1 MDTGAEL
8 TLQITRRVQAHARPD
23 VSQESGLW
31 TIWPRG
37 ERLDWDGARALLG
50 CLPKPVLVAPLLE
63 PGMLGLWT
71 VETLDEA
78 HRQVVDRGIANQVQY
93 YAEKLTA
100 LGAEQGP
107 VRFGSGAPSYAMT
120 RDEFLHWAT
129 EYAINVGISLETS
142 TEAGV
147 ARVRVR
153 PSGGGPPLT
162 L

>member
-8 TLQITRRVQAHARPD
+8 TLQIVRRVQSHARPD
-23 VSQESGLW
+23 LPEAPELW

-37 ERLDWDGARALLG
+37 ERLDWEGARALLSR
-50 CLPKPVLVAPLLE
+50 LPKPVLVAPLLE

-71 VETLDEA
+71 VDTLDA
-78 HRQVVDRGIANQVQY
+78 RHRQVVDRGVANQVQY
-93 YAEKLTA
+93 YGDKLTV
-100 LGAEQGP
+100 LDVEQGP
-107 VRFGSGAPSYAMT
+107 VRFGSGTSTCQMT

-129 EYAINVGISLETS
+129 EYAINVGISLET
-142 TEAGV
+142 TADAGI